1 MACQSIHGTA
11 RFALTIDAKNVVAS
25 HTMHIGRKRRDST
38 VAINAV
44 NFEPSALVG
53 VRIRHLDGAASWKF
67 LD

>member
-1 MACQSIHGTA
+1 
-11 RFALTIDAKNVVAS
+11 V
-25 HTMHIGRKRRDST
+25 
-38 VAINAV
+38 NAV